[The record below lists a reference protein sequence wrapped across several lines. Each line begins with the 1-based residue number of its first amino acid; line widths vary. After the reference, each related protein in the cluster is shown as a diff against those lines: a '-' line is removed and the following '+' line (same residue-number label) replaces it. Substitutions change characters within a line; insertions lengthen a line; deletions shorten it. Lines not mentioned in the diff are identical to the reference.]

1 MFTWEVL
8 TCKKSKTYEFKTYMF
23 FVFTH
28 KSLTCMILFVSN
40 KNMNKVN
47 KMKKYV
53 VICYNLI
60 LIIS

>member
-8 TCKKSKTYEFKTYMF
+8 TCKSKTYEFETYMF

-28 KSLTCMILFVSN
+28 KSLTCMVLFPSN

-47 KMKKYV
+47 KMKENV

>member
-8 TCKKSKTYEFKTYMF
+8 TCKSKTYEFKTYMF

-28 KSLTCMILFVSN
+28 KSLACMILFPSN

-47 KMKKYV
+47 KLKEENV